1 MCSTVANR
9 LSKKVNGTSKVMLA
23 VGNWAQRNLSK
34 TKYKGLRGAL
44 RPVLQYVMARRMTVV
59 GTASE

>member
-1 MCSTVANR
+1 MCCTVANR
-9 LSKKVNGTSKVMLA
+9 LCRKVDGTSKVMLA
-23 VGNWAQRNLSK
+23 IGNWPQRNLSK

-44 RPVLQYVMARRMTVV
+44 RSVLQYIMARRMAVV